1 MKVSWFKKSGGAE
14 IEEKITEANYC
25 TTSEDCGF
33 IDSCWCGS
41 VANINELEEL
51 QILIDA
57 WKQDPENAEYCATTD
72 CIAFSGID
80 CEEGAC
86 VAIPIE

>member
-1 MKVSWFKKSGGAE
+1 MRKIFFIFIMGCSSEKQDSAVEIPTSAE
-14 IEEKITEANYC
+14 IEEKIAEANYC

-51 QILIDA
+51 QTLIDA
-57 WKQDPENAEYCATTD
+57 C
-72 CIAFSGID
+72 
-80 CEEGAC
+80 
-86 VAIPIE
+86 